1 MPVVRPHNGHP
12 MSAPPMPMPPPPSQP
27 PVLLPRTGPLWNLH
41 KPDFWSSS
49 TSSLSL
55 LLGTPSFLS
64 SQDSSRSL
72 LLPPPG
78 PRRKVRSGAEPG
90 RGSRGVCPPGL
101 VPQVA
106 RQHRPTSAT
115 LRWGRYLC
123 ACQSCCSCCCRRCCC
138 CWDLQSCTDT
148 PSRILHVYR
157 RGILE
162 LAGTVGCVGPR
173 TPIAYLKYGC
183 FCSLGGHGQPRD
195 AIDWCCHRHDCCY
208 TRAEEAGC
216 SPKTERYSW
225 QCVNQSVLC
234 GESPAPPCHTPRVS
248 PGHPGIA
255 R

>member
-1 MPVVRPHNGHP
+1 MGPLPVCLPI
-12 MSAPPMPMPPPPSQP
+12 MLLL
-27 PVLLPRTGPLWNLH
+27 LLP
-41 KPDFWSSS
+41 
-49 TSSLSL
+49 SL
-55 LLGTPSFLS
+55 LL
-64 SQDSSRSL
+64 L
-72 LLPPPG
+72 LLRPG
-78 PRRKVRSGAEPG
+78 PRSGEA
-90 RGSRGVCPPGL
+90 SR
-101 VPQVA
+101 
-106 RQHRPTSAT
+106 T
-115 LRWGRYLC
+115 
-123 ACQSCCSCCCRRCCC
+123 
-138 CWDLQSCTDT
+138 
-148 PSRILHVYR
+148 LHVYR

-173 TPIAYLKYGC
+173 TPIAYMKYGC
-183 FCSLGGHGQPRD
+183 FCGLGGHGQPRD